1 MSQLPL
7 PLAYRS
13 ADGEA
18 DFFVSQANAAAVEWL
33 DRWPDWPVPCALII
47 GPPGSGKSHLARIFA
62 RRTGATVAD
71 DAEALDAETLFHR
84 WNAATREAPLLM
96 TATRPPR
103 DWPHG
108 LADLG
113 SRLAATPQLRIE
125 APDDA
130 LLAALLAK
138 QFRDHGLR
146 VSGDVVDYVLARIDR
161 DFGSIARVVQQLDAA
176 ALAAGRPITVPLA
189 RSVLMAQGDWI
200 DTVMDV

>member
-33 DRWPDWPVPCALII
+33 DRWPDWPVPCALLI

-130 LLAALLAK
+130 LLAALL
-138 QFRDHGLR
+138 L
-146 VSGDVVDYVLARIDR
+146 
-161 DFGSIARVVQQLDAA
+161 A
-176 ALAAGRPITVPLA
+176 ALLIACCCAEPTTDEPRMLTKDELLAEMKRRQAAEVGYEFGAVPT
-189 RSVLMAQGDWI
+189 G
-200 DTVMDV
+200 